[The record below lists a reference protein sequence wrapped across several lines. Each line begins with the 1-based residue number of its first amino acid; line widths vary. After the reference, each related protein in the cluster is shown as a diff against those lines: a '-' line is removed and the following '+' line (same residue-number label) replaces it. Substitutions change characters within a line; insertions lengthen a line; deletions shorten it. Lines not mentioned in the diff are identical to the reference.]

1 MLTNSFAKA
10 PNCPTSQEILS
21 HVEGT
26 LTSLSENNLVRHI
39 ERCDFCG
46 AEMQLFARH
55 RPVEVDYTPAPM
67 PAAIRKL
74 SSRLPL
80 ARTSSMHQRA
90 A

>member
-1 MLTNSFAKA
+1 MLTNTFAKA

-21 HVEGT
+21 HVEG
-26 LTSLSENNLVRHI
+26 SLASFSENNLVRHI

-46 AEMQLFARH
+46 AEMQLFARY
-55 RPVEVDYTPAPM
+55 RPVEEDYTPAPM
-67 PAAIRKL
+67 PAAL
-74 SSRLPL
+74 HLLANSLPP